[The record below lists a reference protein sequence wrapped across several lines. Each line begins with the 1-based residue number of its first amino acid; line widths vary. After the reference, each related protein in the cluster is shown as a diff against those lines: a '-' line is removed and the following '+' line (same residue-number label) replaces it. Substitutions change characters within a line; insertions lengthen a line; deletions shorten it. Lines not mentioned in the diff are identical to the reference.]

1 MTTTTAGSTGA
12 PGLAIDTRWR
22 TRDILVT
29 AVIGVAFGVAFVA
42 LNTAWGILA
51 PASAV
56 APLGAFLIYG
66 GWLVPAVLAPL
77 IVRKPGAALFAE
89 LVAAGVSVLLGSPW
103 GPDVLLS
110 GFVQGA
116 GAELVFAFTLYRNW
130 SLPIL
135 VVASIAS
142 AAAAWI
148 HDWALYYVAF
158 ALDVQIARGIAMA
171 ISAVVIVALGSQ
183 ALVRSLSRA
192 SGSATPGQQAPRST
206 GSSSASTPAACSSSS
221 GRRGP
226 ARAPWRRRS

>member
-148 HDWALYYVAF
+148 HDWALYYVGF
-158 ALDVQIARGIAMA
+158 AIDVQIARGIAMA

-183 ALVRSLSRA
+183 ALVRSLRRA
-192 SGSATPGQQAPRST
+192 GVLEGFPD
-206 GSSSASTPAACSSSS
+206 
-221 GRRGP
+221 
-226 ARAPWRRRS
+226 